1 MPYGRMS
8 ADSIA
13 YLGYPPALPSFPAI
27 TLPTADSHRARSYD
41 SQSYFMFLFL
51 ITAYV

>member
-27 TLPTADSHRARSYD
+27 TLPTAVLTVPGLVILAEYSRGCV
-41 SQSYFMFLFL
+41 
-51 ITAYV
+51 I